1 MKTSQLFAQ
10 DNYNSISLL
19 YSFRFDSV
27 KAMAA
32 KRPAPMRPTLNNPTL
47 KNPKHLAV
55 LQENNINYD
64 QPLNPMQV
72 AAVRAER
79 IARDKK
85 ANATQNVSGVFSPIQ
100 PLLSVSVSVLVS
112 WLISLSVWLPPP
124 PPSLSLGLSVS
135 LLTLSL
141 RVSSFIPS
149 LFQSVDCS
157 PWPSFSFSL
166 CPTCGMQA
174 VFWLLHRDNHT
185 SLQLKILIPPVTKF
199 VGRVWEVL
207 WNHPICLSCP
217 SMWWWWWLA
226 FSGWHRCCSARCPV
240 RSTGPDGAHSSGRCA
255 GCHWRS
261 GIRSHSRSGC
271 HWAAA
276 PLPGVSHH
284 AHHHHCKSYALE
296 VEPSTLKW
304 LCFWVWLGTW
314 VFNLYPGAL
323 HNTDFYSVWWYN
335 GSRLWKKM
343 DHYFVTSKSFI
354 VSAFEQ

>member
-100 PLLSVSVSVLVS
+100 PPLSVSIFAFCFAQLVD
-112 WLISLSVWLPPP
+112 LSVCISDSP
-124 PPSLSLGLSVS
+124 PPSLSLGLSLS
-135 LLTLSL
+135 LSTLSL

-157 PWPSFSFSL
+157 P
-166 CPTCGMQA
+166 
-174 VFWLLHRDNHT
+174 
-185 SLQLKILIPPVTKF
+185 
-199 VGRVWEVL
+199 
-207 WNHPICLSCP
+207 
-217 SMWWWWWLA
+217 
-226 FSGWHRCCSARCPV
+226 
-240 RSTGPDGAHSSGRCA
+240 
-255 GCHWRS
+255 
-261 GIRSHSRSGC
+261 
-271 HWAAA
+271 
-276 PLPGVSHH
+276 
-284 AHHHHCKSYALE
+284 
-296 VEPSTLKW
+296 
-304 LCFWVWLGTW
+304 
-314 VFNLYPGAL
+314 
-323 HNTDFYSVWWYN
+323 
-335 GSRLWKKM
+335 
-343 DHYFVTSKSFI
+343 
-354 VSAFEQ
+354 

>member
-112 WLISLSVWLPPP
+112 WLISLSV
-124 PPSLSLGLSVS
+124 
-135 LLTLSL
+135 
-141 RVSSFIPS
+141 
-149 LFQSVDCS
+149 
-157 PWPSFSFSL
+157 
-166 CPTCGMQA
+166 
-174 VFWLLHRDNHT
+174 
-185 SLQLKILIPPVTKF
+185 
-199 VGRVWEVL
+199 
-207 WNHPICLSCP
+207 
-217 SMWWWWWLA
+217 
-226 FSGWHRCCSARCPV
+226 
-240 RSTGPDGAHSSGRCA
+240 
-255 GCHWRS
+255 
-261 GIRSHSRSGC
+261 
-271 HWAAA
+271 
-276 PLPGVSHH
+276 
-284 AHHHHCKSYALE
+284 
-296 VEPSTLKW
+296 
-304 LCFWVWLGTW
+304 
-314 VFNLYPGAL
+314 
-323 HNTDFYSVWWYN
+323 
-335 GSRLWKKM
+335 
-343 DHYFVTSKSFI
+343 
-354 VSAFEQ
+354 